1 MTQPD
6 EEKAWEDYL
15 AAAIKAFRREAQTW
29 CAELLPVE
37 FHTHRRAAQR
47 EMLLALRALID
58 AKLERIEKAER
69 AAPQATRIQ
78 VE

>member
-1 MTQPD
+1 MAQPE
-6 EEKAWEDYL
+6 EEKTWEDYL
-15 AAAIKAFRREAQTW
+15 AAAVKAFRKEMKQV
-29 CAELLPVE
+29 CGEILPAE

-58 AKLERIEKAER
+58 AKIERLEKAEH
-69 AAPQATRIQ
+69 ATPKATRIP

>member
-6 EEKAWEDYL
+6 EEKTWEDHL
-15 AAAIKAFRREAQTW
+15 AAAIKSFRKEMNDWRSEI
-29 CAELLPVE
+29 LPAE

-58 AKLERIEKAER
+58 AKIERLEQAEKA
-69 AAPQATRIQ
+69 APKATRIQ